1 MNLKTCLS
9 IAKDCGLTTI
19 GEAYLNIK
27 YHAIS
32 IFSYD
37 DINKEM
43 KELADEINELSNKGP
58 INTDTLI
65 DEYLKENNK

>member
-1 MNLKTCLS
+1 MKLKECLS

-19 GEAYLNIK
+19 SEAYLNIK

-37 DINKEM
+37 DIDKKWKN
-43 KELADEINELSNKGP
+43 
-58 INTDTLI
+58 
-65 DEYLKENNK
+65 